1 MEIKQLRYF
10 QRVADTG
17 SVSRAAAAL
26 SVAQPAVSRQIANL
40 EETLGTALFFRNG
53 RGVTL
58 TDAGQQLYG
67 HTARILESIRH
78 AEQDVRDSTGAVRG
92 TILLGSMPSVVRIL
106 APTLLKSMGKNHP
119 SVFLEFTT
127 GMSGY
132 VNEWLSNGLLDVA
145 ILHDATRT
153 QHFLTEPLIAEEL
166 VAVSYGGDKAPV
178 AFKALAGEPL
188 ILPRKSHGL
197 RLQVERAA
205 AQLRVELNV
214 RYELDSLDTAQRLVS
229 ESAGVAIL
237 PKSAVQAN
245 PDFVVRQITDP
256 QQYRQLLLATSSQRS
271 VSQATRVVI
280 NELKRQAREMVGT
293 ANWPGTIRVADYN
306 SIAGKEL
313 VGKASSDNF
322 GVENA
327 A

>member
-67 HTARILESIRH
+67 HTAQILESIRH

-119 SVFLEFTT
+119 SVVVEFTT

-166 VAVSYGGDKAPV
+166 VAVSHGGDPSPV
-178 AFKALAGEPL
+178 SFKALAGEPL
-188 ILPRKSHGL
+188 ILPRKCHGL
-197 RLQVERAA
+197 RLQVERSA
-205 AQLRVELNV
+205 AQVRTELNV
-214 RYELDSLDTAQRLVS
+214 RYELEFARHG
-229 ESAGVAIL
+229 A
-237 PKSAVQAN
+237 K
-245 PDFVVRQITDP
+245 
-256 QQYRQLLLATSSQRS
+256 
-271 VSQATRVVI
+271 TR
-280 NELKRQAREMVGT
+280 RGGR
-293 ANWPGTIRVADYN
+293 RRR
-306 SIAGKEL
+306 
-313 VGKASSDNF
+313 NF
-322 GVENA
+322 A
-327 A
+327 